1 MNPNINT
8 LQNSDIGGGY
18 PNGIPQI
25 DCKEKAKQI
34 WNSIPLFVKFIIV
47 SSLVL
52 YLINLIFNPFGFYL
66 ANVPYY
72 TIYKIQIWRIITST
86 FLNTSLLNI
95 LFGLLS
101 WVKDGTALELS
112 MGTIRYMFVFL
123 INGICIQIIHTL
135 IIFII
140 FLILRNDKILSLNA
154 AGYSVENN
162 GLWPIIMAEMTLL
175 CMANPESPMRL
186 FFFPC
191 EIKAKFYPFI
201 LFALFMVM
209 SGFQIQFDLFA
220 GIIYGV
226 IYHFLLRNRI
236 AISDS
241 FAKKCEDSFI
251 FRWMKNFKGFV
262 PANNSGQPVVM
273 VRGTGSY
280 STGSTASEENSAPS
294 SNQPTTFQAFR
305 GKGVAVGGS
314 LGTTNG
320 DYQGLSQ
327 NNQSQI

>member
-8 LQNSDIGGGY
+8 LHNSDIGGGY

-34 WNSIPLFVKFIIV
+34 WNDIPLFVKFIIV

-52 YLINLIFNPFGFYL
+52 YLLNLIFNPFGFYL
-66 ANVPYY
+66 ANIPYY

-86 FLNTSLLNI
+86 FLNTSILNI

-101 WVKDGTALELS
+101 WVRDGSSLELS

-123 INGICIQIIHTL
+123 INGIFIQIIHT
-135 IIFII
+135 III
-140 FLILRNDKILSLNA
+140 FLIFLVLKNDKILSLNA

-201 LFALFMVM
+201 LFAFFMLM
-209 SGFQIQFDLFA
+209 SGFQIEFDLFA
-220 GIIYGV
+220 GIIYGI
-226 IYHFLLRNRI
+226 IYHYLLRNRI
-236 AISDS
+236 GISDS
-241 FAKKCEDSFI
+241 FAKKCEDSFV
-251 FRWMKNFKGFV
+251 FKWMKNFKGFV
-262 PANNSGQPVVM
+262 SVSSSGQPAVM
-273 VRGTGSY
+273 ARGG
-280 STGSTASEENSAPS
+280 GASSGEDNAAPS
-294 SNQPTTFQAFR
+294 SNNQPTTFQAFR
-305 GKGVAVGGS
+305 GKGVAVGGT
-314 LGTTNG
+314 LGSTNG

-327 NNQSQI
+327 NNQSQV